1 MSFFN
6 EENKDALS
14 VSPDA
19 AATGPRVGFLE
30 SWAVS
35 YNEQVRASAM
45 YGIEN
50 QMGILEN
57 EQREALR
64 KAGVENIPSL
74 MMDDAGAL
82 YPSDN
87 NTIGGAYLDTAR
99 FFEDGGDPD
108 MANRLTEYDKR
119 IETLRKEYPNL
130 NLRTSREMWDN
141 VKSQAQSYE
150 DRSNNDRRTLAGS
163 IGGFLGGAVGA
174 INPASDPFNFLTLPV
189 GGVGKSVVGR
199 IAGQA
204 GAQGVIE
211 GFNQLSG
218 VQEQR
223 RLLGVQY
230 GLGDAVSRV
239 TGAAIGGAALQ
250 GVGEAAALG
259 LRRWFRSTP
268 TDMAEAPTP
277 EVLNRPPLPDTSAI
291 PPQAIPA
298 DENLAAAKLTRSP
311 ETYIDYMHDQ
321 SPLSNTRAGRARTVL
336 DLDYMTSR
344 MDDWNEMRPWEIPAK
359 TDTAVTLPRGDFV
372 EAPDMQRFVQKS
384 QVDELARLADP
395 DTFRR
400 YDTLAER
407 KQTYKRWIDELAQG
421 KSDEL
426 QARIDE
432 IDNRIYELA
441 VRSDETSGKR
451 AAKLRKDIQ
460 ALEAEKAAVVAESG
474 TKETPDMARVRA
486 QMMADDA
493 KMRDLAPLV
502 SRAYAR
508 ARQKWTNTNADREA
522 LVSMMREGRTGIRL
536 DEQAARVLERE
547 PEIVPQ
553 TLADRA
559 PILQAADM
567 VAGKVAADA
576 DAADIAQAIVA
587 ENVKAFDEAL
597 ERYRTSLDSVIG
609 EEKNGEIQLDGH
621 SYKLNLDK
629 DKITVPNED
638 GSGTRELTVRQL
650 LEENKMNEHE
660 LEAVS
665 TCSLRKTL

>member
-1 MSFFN
+1 MSFFS

-14 VSPDA
+14 VSPDT

-50 QMGILEN
+50 QMGKLED
-57 EQREALR
+57 EQRQALR
-64 KAGVENIPSL
+64 RAGVENIPSL
-74 MMDDAGAL
+74 MLDNAGAL

-108 MANRLTEYDKR
+108 MANRLSEYDKR
-119 IETLRKEYPNL
+119 IDELRKEFPDL
-130 NLRTSREMWDN
+130 NLRTSRELWDN

-150 DRSNNDRRTLAGS
+150 ARAANDRRTIGGS

-174 INPASDPFNFLTLPV
+174 VNPASDPFNFLTLPV
-189 GGVGKSVVGR
+189 GGAGKSALTR

-204 GAQGVIE
+204 GAQGLIE
-211 GFNQLSG
+211 GVNQLTG

-223 RLLGVQY
+223 RLLGVDY
-230 GLGDAVSRV
+230 GIGDAVSRV
-239 TGAAIGGAALQ
+239 AGAAIGGAALQ
-250 GVGEAAALG
+250 GVGEAAAVG

-268 TDMAEAPTP
+268 TDVADAPTP
-277 EVLNRPPLPDTSAI
+277 EVLNRPGLPDTSAI

-311 ETYIDYMHDQ
+311 ETYIDYLHEQ
-321 SPLSNTRAGRARTVL
+321 SPLSNTRAGRARTVI
-336 DLDYMTSR
+336 DLDYMTTR
-344 MDDWNEMRPWEIPAK
+344 MDDWNEARPWGIAPK
-359 TDTAVTLPRGDFV
+359 TDTAITLPRGDFV
-372 EAPDMQRFVQKS
+372 EAPDMQRFVEKS

-395 DTFRR
+395 DTFRK
-400 YDTLAER
+400 YDALAER
-407 KQTYKRWIDELAQG
+407 KQTYKRWIDELTEG
-421 KSDEL
+421 KSNEL
-426 QARIDE
+426 QARIDD
-432 IDNRIYELA
+432 IDNRIFELSE
-441 VRSDETSGKR
+441 RMESEGGKR

-460 ALEAEKAAVVAESG
+460 ALEAEKGSIIAESPAS
-474 TKETPDMARVRA
+474 ETPDMARVRA
-486 QMMADDA
+486 EMMKDDA

-508 ARQKWTNTNADREA
+508 ARQKWTNTNADRQA
-522 LVSMMREGRTGIRL
+522 VVQMMREGRTNLQL
-536 DEQAARVLERE
+536 DEQAARVLDRE

-559 PILQAADM
+559 PILQAADT
-567 VAGKVAADA
+567 VAGKVSADA

-587 ENVKAFDEAL
+587 ENVKAFDAAL
-597 ERYRTSLDSVIG
+597 ERYRTSLDRIIG
-609 EEKNGEIQLDGH
+609 GEKNGEIQLDGH

-638 GSGTRELTVRQL
+638 GNGTRELTVRQL

-665 TCSLRKTL
+665 TCSLRKTS

>member
-1 MSFFN
+1 MSFFSEAN
-6 EENKDALS
+6 EDALS
-14 VSPDA
+14 VAPDA

-50 QMGILEN
+50 QMENLEN
-57 EQREALR
+57 EQRDTLR
-64 KAGVENIPSL
+64 RAGIENIPSL
-74 MMDDAGAL
+74 MLDSNGAL
-82 YPSDN
+82 YPTDN
-87 NTIGGAYLDTAR
+87 DTIGGAYLDTAR
-99 FFEDGGDPD
+99 FYEDGGDPD
-108 MANRLTEYDKR
+108 MANRLSAYDKR
-119 IETLRKEYPNL
+119 IDELRKEFPNL
-130 NLRTSREMWDN
+130 NLRTSREMWDS
-141 VKSQAQSYE
+141 VKSAAQAYE
-150 DRSNNDRRTLAGS
+150 QRASNDRRTLAGS

-174 INPASDPFNFLTLPV
+174 MNPASDPFNFLTAPV
-189 GGVGKSVVGR
+189 GGAGRTVAGR
-199 IAGQA
+199 IAGQTL
-204 GAQGVIE
+204 AQGAIE
-211 GFNQLSG
+211 GFNQLTG

-223 RLLGVQY
+223 RLLGLEFGV
-230 GLGDAVSRV
+230 GDAVSRV
-239 TGAAIGGAALQ
+239 AGAAVGGAALQ
-250 GVGEAAALG
+250 GVGEAAAFG
-259 LRRWFRSTP
+259 IRRWFRSTP
-268 TDMAEAPTP
+268 TDIAEPPTP
-277 EVLNRPPLPDTSAI
+277 EVLNRPALPDTSAI

-298 DENLAAAKLTRSP
+298 DENLAAAKLTRAP
-311 ETYIDYMHDQ
+311 ETYIDYMHEQ
-321 SPLSNTRAGRARTVL
+321 SPLSGTRAGRARTVF

-344 MDDWNEMRPWEIPAK
+344 MDDWNEARPWEIAPK

-372 EAPDMQRFVQKS
+372 NAPDMQRFVEKS
-384 QVDELARLADP
+384 QVDDIARTVDP
-395 DTFRR
+395 DTFRK
-400 YDTLAER
+400 YDALAER
-407 KQTYKRWIDELAQG
+407 KQTYKRWLDEFGESQNA
-421 KSDEL
+421 EL
-426 QARIDE
+426 QARIDDL
-432 IDNRIYELA
+432 DNRIYQMA
-441 VRSDETSGKR
+441 MKADETGGKR

-460 ALEAEKAAVVAESG
+460 ALEAEKAAAVAESG
-474 TKETPDMARVRA
+474 TKETPDMARVRS

-522 LVSMMREGRTGIRL
+522 LVSMMREGRTDIRL

-547 PEIVPQ
+547 PEVVPQ
-553 TLADRA
+553 TLADQA
-559 PILQAADM
+559 PILQAADT

-587 ENVKAFDEAL
+587 ENVKSFDEAL
-597 ERYRTSLDSVIG
+597 ERYRTSLDSIIG